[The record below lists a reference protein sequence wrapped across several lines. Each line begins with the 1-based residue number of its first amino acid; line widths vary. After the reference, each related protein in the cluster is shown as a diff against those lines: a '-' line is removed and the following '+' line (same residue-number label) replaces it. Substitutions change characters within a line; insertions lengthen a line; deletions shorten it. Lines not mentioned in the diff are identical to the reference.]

1 MKIKGSSEG
10 TSCDCILGEAGLLLK
25 FKGFF
30 GGDKGEELI
39 KYDNIRKMS
48 LAKSAGLVSS
58 PLLIIETPDG
68 IKKVVLLNKKF
79 DMFLEL
85 LEKRTNTEILDYAPL
100 EDTNHHVNKPVD
112 QIVKE
117 PVDQLVM
124 EPLNQSDSFEQI
136 EKAKKLLDMGA
147 ITEEEFN
154 SIKEKY
160 LKKF

>member
-10 TSCDCILGEAGLLLK
+10 TSCDCILGETGLLLK

-58 PLLIIETPDG
+58 PLLIIETPNG
-68 IKKVVLLNKKF
+68 IKKIVLLNKNFK
-79 DMFLEL
+79 MFLEL
-85 LEKRTNTEILDYAPL
+85 LENKTNIEILPYTPP
-100 EDTNHHVNKPVD
+100 EDTDHPVNESIDEMTDESLEEANP
-112 QIVKE
+112 
-117 PVDQLVM
+117 
-124 EPLNQSDSFEQI
+124 FEQI

-154 SIKEKY
+154 SIKNKY
-160 LKKF
+160 LKKV